1 MSAPSGP
8 QLEVEFETK
17 ELGGGEVE
25 LDVRVSPDHVNP
37 IRERLISTFTRR
49 LNLPGFRKGKAP
61 RALVERQLDQERLK
75 EEIVDDL
82 LELAYEQALEK
93 AGIKAV
99 GRARLA
105 DAEISDDG
113 EFTFKATVTRRPEIT
128 LGGYQGLQVTRRI
141 TRVTDAEVEAELG
154 RLRSRYAKFVDLP
167 ADEVI
172 EKGDLVL
179 VDYEGSVEG
188 ERVEQASASGYPLE
202 VGVDELFPE
211 LNQALLGARVGEEK
225 EITTASAPEHF
236 GPEHAGKP
244 VVYQVKAASARR
256 RQFPDLDDAFAKQV
270 SDLETMEALRQR
282 IRDNLEVI
290 GRAIAED
297 GVRND
302 LTRQVC
308 EAARLDIPPAL
319 VSRAMDRRVAEIE
332 EELTRH
338 GLSLA
343 QHLNRLGRSLED
355 WRADLKVEM
364 RDDVRRALVL
374 DEIGVREKVEVNDED
389 IHQEVHRLAERDS
402 VPEDRIQKQLAD
414 SEQFNSLAIRLYHR
428 KVVQFLVDHAEVTEE
443 VAEPGGDEPPGVG
456 SGEEQA
462 QDS

>member
-256 RQFPDLDDAFAKQV
+256 RQFPDLDDAFA
-270 SDLETMEALRQR
+270 
-282 IRDNLEVI
+282 
-290 GRAIAED
+290 
-297 GVRND
+297 
-302 LTRQVC
+302 
-308 EAARLDIPPAL
+308 
-319 VSRAMDRRVAEIE
+319 
-332 EELTRH
+332 
-338 GLSLA
+338 
-343 QHLNRLGRSLED
+343 
-355 WRADLKVEM
+355 
-364 RDDVRRALVL
+364 
-374 DEIGVREKVEVNDED
+374 
-389 IHQEVHRLAERDS
+389 
-402 VPEDRIQKQLAD
+402 
-414 SEQFNSLAIRLYHR
+414 
-428 KVVQFLVDHAEVTEE
+428 
-443 VAEPGGDEPPGVG
+443 
-456 SGEEQA
+456 
-462 QDS
+462 